1 MIRRQLYL
9 ALDHKHAGIVT
20 CVADSPSELAK
31 RCGVDI
37 SQVSHSVSA
46 VRKDP
51 KKSVGSSPSGRSGA
65 TRNTKKILGGNHHE
79 PIRYEQ
85 NAVGALRLS
94 GAQGGA

>member
-9 ALDHKHAGIVT
+9 ALDYKHAGIVT

-46 VRKDP
+46 VRKDQR
-51 KKSVGSSPSGRSGA
+51 KKRRFASVWTEWSDKEYEKYFGREPS
-65 TRNTKKILGGNHHE
+65 
-79 PIRYEQ
+79 
-85 NAVGALRLS
+85 
-94 GAQGGA
+94 